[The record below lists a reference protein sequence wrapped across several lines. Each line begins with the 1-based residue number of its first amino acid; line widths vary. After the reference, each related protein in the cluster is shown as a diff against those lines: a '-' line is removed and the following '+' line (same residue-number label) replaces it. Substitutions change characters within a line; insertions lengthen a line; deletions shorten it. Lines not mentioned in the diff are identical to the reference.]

1 MSPGATGTADARSA
15 GTIRRRRI
23 FVSLRPRRLKLVSLL
38 QGDSIEGHRE
48 MSFHYRIRVAPDGR
62 RRRRPSAMTR
72 GRSATTRR
80 KLSRSCCV
88 VEAASGSVE
97 DGVGAGRC
105 TSISRR
111 RGRIP
116 RHQLGAPDASIEVG
130 HSLAQG
136 V

>member
-80 KLSRSCCV
+80 KLSRSCCAQTGTGRLADERRTTPA
-88 VEAASGSVE
+88 EAIVRGLPA
-97 DGVGAGRC
+97 
-105 TSISRR
+105 R
-111 RGRIP
+111 RG
-116 RHQLGAPDASIEVG
+116 
-130 HSLAQG
+130 
-136 V
+136 